1 MTYNCNGLRD
11 KNKLKRL
18 IIKLGPFVKNGGIV
32 LLQETHIT
40 DTKYLSMI
48 WKEKFVSN
56 CVKTNSAGV
65 ITLFKQE
72 YEVLENVKDL
82 EGRSLIIVIKNN
94 DTKLIISNAYFP
106 NDHKLSIAFAET
118 KYLKILEMQHKYPDY
133 LTVAAGDYNVCMMPN
148 DSLNR
153 NRSNNEKCLADA
165 IVSNNRITNLV
176 DSYRSINPEGGYTW
190 KRGDCYSRLDY
201 IFISGTLVPTVSK
214 ATLDWHYESSDHA
227 AVTVVLRNNTN
238 QIRGPGIPKINT
250 NILNDPSTVKQVE
263 SEINEM
269 LSQANKSWN
278 PHVQLEFLKV
288 VIRSVFA
295 GKTSVLKKKFTS
307 EITEL
312 EEEAN
317 DMEELKISILETHD
331 KQPES
336 LRKIQ
341 NIDEAILAIRSKIA
355 TSRKNQSNQLTFKS
369 KTKWFEY
376 GEKSNK
382 FFLNLQKSRQNQN
395 LITSISDGDNTYVGQ
410 KEVTDGIKKF
420 YTELY
425 AAKPRQCKNDNFYE
439 NCPKLTGDQAKFI
452 DNELTLNELYKA
464 LQSCKDSSP
473 GPDGI
478 PYIVYKHLWRLAGPI
493 ILESWKYSSKENT
506 LPQSHYES
514 IITILPKEGKDIRQL
529 KNWRPITLSNCDA
542 KIITK
547 ALATKLSKVL
557 EPIIDKSQT
566 AYIPGRSVAD
576 NLRSN
581 FFTKKYCRQNNLNTV
596 LISLDAKKAF
606 DSVDHQYIEETLRA
620 YGFGKKFIDIF
631 KLLYKNITARI
642 LVNGFQSESIKIE
655 RGVKQGDALSCAIFI
670 LCIDPLLRNINKSK
684 NIKGITIRQ
693 KNNDNSITFKAGAY
707 ADDVSVM
714 CMNENESIQ
723 GVFNEYS
730 RLTNRSGLELN
741 AEKTEILQLNSS
753 EIATITF
760 KYNAQELSVQ
770 TVTKMKIC
778 GLYYCTIN
786 EEEYELNVKEKI
798 KQLSYKIK
806 LWTPRNLTMEGKILI
821 VKTYG
826 LSQLIYNMQSY
837 GFKEID
843 LIETERIIFKFIWS
857 TSESQNGIDRISRAT
872 MKNEFDQGGMNVTDV
887 ECLDRALKLR
897 QFIRA
902 QSSNHVISEI
912 QKLLTKDK
920 TLKQE
925 YSNITSLESICSS
938 SQETIN
944 IIINYNR
951 DTYQNLTQEEVE
963 SDRNLIDEVASIN
976 LKTYLERK
984 GRPFHLCI
992 LKQISKVGITTLGE
1006 LSQAYEHETNHNLN
1020 KAMEIILGSLP
1031 DKLTTIAK
1039 CFNENVNDDK
1049 ADLKSIL
1056 VAPSRRNA
1064 LENITAKEFQIIL
1077 KKALKRIESP
1087 NFNNKLNIDFDS
1099 ANITQFRKSC
1109 KNAKLRNIY
1118 FRLIHKDFFTY
1129 SRMKR
1134 YKMTNSDK
1142 CPRCGNIET
1151 IEHLLW
1157 ECIHAQQIWA
1167 EYNAYMSKNRQEKD
1181 IVVDYGDIYKVGMN
1195 PGTALIKIRV
1205 IQESIQKIRPTFWTT
1220 SRMNQLVEDL
1230 LKIECYIG
1238 KKNHTTDK
1246 FHKNWF
1252 FLNTSI

>member
-1 MTYNCNGLRD
+1 MIIVQANVQKKNLRVTGGIPRYPGYEIVSKFYKESEKCERKRYENLVELFIIFNSTRKKKRSSVNRTKYNVCKAIKSLRKLLSQRIDDTFKNGSQITQISKSFLNIFYESTKSLFKIFRSCSEMISLTIYLTLIMQNVESNPGMKSNTRNATSIMTYNCNGLRD
-11 KNKLKRL
+11 RNKLKRL

-48 WKEKFVSN
+48 WKEKFESN

-65 ITLFKQE
+65 ITLFKQD

-82 EGRSLIIVIKNN
+82 EGRSLIIVVKNN
-94 DTKLIISNAYFP
+94 DSKLIISNSYFP

-118 KYLKILEMQHKYPDY
+118 KYLKILEMQHKYPEY
-133 LTVAAGDYNVCMMPN
+133 LTVAAGDYNACMTPN

-153 NRSNNEKCLADA
+153 NRTNNEKCLAEV
-165 IVSNNRITNLV
+165 IVSNNKITNLV

-201 IFISGTLVPTVSK
+201 IFISGTLVPTISK
-214 ATLDWHYESSDHA
+214 ATLDWHYETSDHA
-227 AVTVVLRNNTN
+227 AVTVVLKNNSN

-250 NILNDPSTVKQVE
+250 NILNDPNIAKQVE
-263 SEINEM
+263 SEIKEM

-288 VIRSVFA
+288 AIRSVFSE
-295 GKTSVLKKKFTS
+295 KTSLLRKKFNS

-317 DMEELKISILETHD
+317 DMEELKISILETND
-331 KQPES
+331 KQPET
-336 LRKIQ
+336 LRNIQ
-341 NIDEAILAIRSKIA
+341 NIDDAILALRSKLV
-355 TSRKNQSNQLTFKS
+355 TSRKNQSNQLTFRS

-395 LITSISDGDNTYVGQ
+395 LITSISDNGNTYVGQ
-410 KEVTDGIKKF
+410 KEVTEGIKKF

-425 AAKPRQCKNDNFYE
+425 AAKPREYNNDNFYE
-439 NCPKLTGDQAKFI
+439 NCPKLTCDQAEFI

-514 IITILPKEGKDIRQL
+514 IITLLPKEGKDIRQL

-581 FFTKKYCRQNNLNTV
+581 FFIKKYCSQNNLNTV

-670 LCIDPLLRNINKSK
+670 LCIDPLLRNINKSR

-693 KNNDNSITFKAGAY
+693 KNNENIITFKAGAY
-707 ADDVSVM
+707 ADDVSVI
-714 CMNENESIQ
+714 CRNENESIQ

-741 AEKTEILQLNSS
+741 AEKTEILQLNSN
-753 EIATITF
+753 EIATIKF
-760 KYNAQELSVQ
+760 KYNAQELNVQ

-786 EEEYELNVKEKI
+786 DEEYELNVKEKI

-837 GFKEID
+837 GFKETD
-843 LIETERIIFKFIWS
+843 LIETERIIFKFLWS
-857 TSESQNGIDRISRAT
+857 TSESQNGIDRISRAN
-872 MKNEFDQGGMNVTDV
+872 MKNDFDQGGMNVTDV

-902 QSSNHVISEI
+902 QRSNHVISEI
-912 QKLLTKDK
+912 QKLVTNDK
-920 TLKQE
+920 ILKQE
-925 YSNITSLESICSS
+925 YSNITSLESI
-938 SQETIN
+938 
-944 IIINYNR
+944 
-951 DTYQNLTQEEVE
+951 
-963 SDRNLIDEVASIN
+963 
-976 LKTYLERK
+976 
-984 GRPFHLCI
+984 
-992 LKQISKVGITTLGE
+992 
-1006 LSQAYEHETNHNLN
+1006 
-1020 KAMEIILGSLP
+1020 
-1031 DKLTTIAK
+1031 
-1039 CFNENVNDDK
+1039 
-1049 ADLKSIL
+1049 
-1056 VAPSRRNA
+1056 
-1064 LENITAKEFQIIL
+1064 
-1077 KKALKRIESP
+1077 
-1087 NFNNKLNIDFDS
+1087 
-1099 ANITQFRKSC
+1099 
-1109 KNAKLRNIY
+1109 
-1118 FRLIHKDFFTY
+1118 
-1129 SRMKR
+1129 
-1134 YKMTNSDK
+1134 
-1142 CPRCGNIET
+1142 
-1151 IEHLLW
+1151 
-1157 ECIHAQQIWA
+1157 
-1167 EYNAYMSKNRQEKD
+1167 
-1181 IVVDYGDIYKVGMN
+1181 
-1195 PGTALIKIRV
+1195 
-1205 IQESIQKIRPTFWTT
+1205 
-1220 SRMNQLVEDL
+1220 
-1230 LKIECYIG
+1230 
-1238 KKNHTTDK
+1238 
-1246 FHKNWF
+1246 
-1252 FLNTSI
+1252 